1 MKYLLLIVSVIGFS
15 KLGISQEDSKVIVE
29 GYQKLSPNE
38 AVRCIFIDKE
48 NFKWL
53 GTDRG
58 LYRMINLEND
68 PELIVTDSITAIT
81 EDKKQLLWYGNR
93 NLLLSSEDLS
103 QKIFLNQA
111 KGDITCMNYFNG
123 DIWVGTTEGLY
134 RVSDDQ
140 SRILNHYN
148 TKNSKLKSNAINML
162 YLDTENKLWVGTDAG
177 VAVIDQKD
185 WDYYEADHKITGA
198 INTSEGVWLLAEKKM
213 WLIYKE
219 DGRDRWQDAAVKR
232 GLSRGPVRALAADSK
247 GRIYVASEILVQFD
261 PVTDKAL
268 QIDEDYGFVS
278 SQTLSLK
285 CDKNDDLWVGT
296 ADRGLFKMDM
306 IDSEDEKFTVVAF
319 SKGEI
324 KCPNDKTASIIL
336 VVNGGKTPYRYQWS
350 DPSYKGSKLDS
361 IGGGAYSVTVTDAEG
376 EEYVANVA
384 VKAPEPLQMELVSK
398 QAVSE
403 LNRKDG
409 KATIKITG
417 GTEPYRTLWSNGKSG
432 LIVGNLSGGKHTVK
446 IADKNHC
453 QMIGELY
460 IEQPKVLPELIREKI
475 VIGQTLR
482 INELYFLADSAIISD
497 ESNQVLDEIRTF
509 LKSNPDISIEIG
521 GHTNGTP
528 SHEYCDRLS
537 NARAKNVAYYLY
549 NKGVPEAQ
557 ISYKGYGKRVPI
569 ASNDTQSGRQKNQR
583 VEIKIVSIKQG

>member
-185 WDYYEADHKITGA
+185 WDYNEADHKNAGA

-361 IGGGAYSVTVTDAEG
+361 IGGGTYSVTVTDAEG

>member
-198 INTSEGVWLLAEKKM
+198 INTGEGVWLLAEKKM

-361 IGGGAYSVTVTDAEG
+361 IGGGTYSVTVTDAEG
-376 EEYVANVA
+376 EEYIANVA

>member
-1 MKYLLLIVSVIGFS
+1 MNFAMA
-15 KLGISQEDSKVIVE
+15 QEEPKVVVE

-38 AVRCIFIDKE
+38 AVRCIFIDKQ
-48 NFKWL
+48 NYKWL

-58 LYRMINLEND
+58 LYRMISLETD
-68 PELIVTDSITAIT
+68 PEIIATDSITGIT

-93 NLLLSSEDLS
+93 EQLLITEDQS

-111 KGDITCMNYFNG
+111 KGDIHCITYFNG
-123 DIWVGTTEGLY
+123 DIWVGTSQGLY

-140 SRILNHYN
+140 SKILNHYN
-148 TKNSKLKSNAINML
+148 TKNSKLKSDNINML
-162 YLDTENKLWVGTDAG
+162 YVDDENKMWVGTDAG
-177 VAVIDQKD
+177 VAIIDKKD

-247 GRIYVASEILVQFD
+247 GRIYIASEILVQFD
-261 PVTDKAL
+261 PVTDKSL

-296 ADRGLFKMDM
+296 ADRGLYKMDM
-306 IDSEDEKFTVVAF
+306 IDNDDEKFTVVAF
-319 SKGEI
+319 SKGVI
-324 KCPNDKTASIIL
+324 KCPSDRTASLIL
-336 VVNGGKTPYRYQWS
+336 VVNGGKSPYRYQWS
-350 DPSYKGSKLDS
+350 NPNFKGPKIDS
-361 IGGGAYSVTVTDAEG
+361 VSGGTYSVTVTDAEG
-376 EEYVANVA
+376 LDYVANVA
-384 VKAPEPLQMELVSK
+384 VKAPDPITMTLISK
-398 QAVSE
+398 QAISE

-432 LIVGNLSGGKHTVK
+432 LTVGNLGGGRHTVK
-446 IADKNHC
+446 IADANYC
-453 QMIGELY
+453 QLVSELY
-460 IEQPKVLPELIREKI
+460 IEQPKVLPELIREKV

-482 INELYFLADSAIISD
+482 INELYFLADSTIISQ
-497 ESNQVLDEIRTF
+497 ESDQVLEEIYGF
-509 LKSNPDISIEIG
+509 LKANPDIAIEIG
-521 GHTNGTP
+521 GHTNGIP
-528 SHEYCDRLS
+528 SHEYCDKLS

-549 NKGVPEAQ
+549 GKGIPESQ
-557 ISYKGYGKRVPI
+557 IAYKGYGKRVPI
-569 ASNDTQSGRQKNQR
+569 ASNDNQSGRQKNQR
-583 VEIKIVSIKQG
+583 VEIKIIAIKQG

>member
-198 INTSEGVWLLAEKKM
+198 INTGEGVWLLAEKKM

>member
-162 YLDTENKLWVGTDAG
+162 YLDTENKFWVGTDAG

-198 INTSEGVWLLAEKKM
+198 INTGEGVWLLAEKKM

-361 IGGGAYSVTVTDAEG
+361 IGGGTYSVTVTDAEG
-376 EEYVANVA
+376 EEYIANVA

-509 LKSNPDISIEIG
+509 LKANPDISIEIG

>member
-198 INTSEGVWLLAEKKM
+198 INTGEGVWLLAEKKM

-361 IGGGAYSVTVTDAEG
+361 IGGGTYSVTVTDAEG
-376 EEYVANVA
+376 EEYIANVA

-509 LKSNPDISIEIG
+509 LKANPDISIEIG